1 MMDHPSVLALQTGV
15 PQRCYSQDEIAD
27 FYLHLLTDQSRRRE
41 RAIRSVLNYSGVS
54 FRYSVVEPAY
64 FADPQ
69 STRQRNDRYM
79 EEAVP
84 LGERVIHSGLEAAGI
99 DAADITS
106 FTVVSC
112 TGFNIPGLDLLL
124 AGRLGMRPDLNR
136 TCVLGMG
143 CYGAFPG
150 IRRAVESVKARQ
162 AGLAL
167 VLTLELCTLHMQFDD
182 AVETVVSTS
191 LFADGAAM
199 ILIGNEP
206 AKVDVPKLID
216 AETYCDYQTLDH
228 MSFTV
233 TDQGFHMYL
242 SSYVPDVLA
251 ANVRALLDRLLSR
264 NGLQCQNIKFWAI
277 HPGSKKIVEYIQ
289 RQLELTDEQVRF
301 SLDTLHNYGNMSS
314 ATVLFVLERIQQIGS
329 PQAEDYGVMMAFG
342 PGLTLEAILLQWE

>member
-27 FYLHLLTDQSRRRE
+27 FYLHFLPEQGKRRE
-41 RAIRSVLNYSGVS
+41 RAIRSILNYSGVS
-54 FRYSVVEPAY
+54 FRYSVVEPTY
-64 FADPQ
+64 FAEPK

-79 EEAVP
+79 EEALP
-84 LGERVIHSGLEAAGI
+84 LGESVIRSGLEAAGI

-124 AGRLGMRPDLNR
+124 AGCLGMRPDLNR

-150 IRRAVESVKARQ
+150 IRRAVDSVKVQ
-162 AGLAL
+162 STGLAL

-199 ILIGNEP
+199 ILIGNDP
-206 AKVDVPKLID
+206 AKVNTPKLIA

-233 TDQGFHMYL
+233 TDQGFRMYL

-264 NGLQCQNIKFWAI
+264 NDLQCQNVKFWAI

-289 RQLELTDEQVRF
+289 KQLELTDEQVRF
-301 SLDTLHNYGNMSS
+301 SLDTLHDYGNMSS
-314 ATVLFVLERIQQIGS
+314 ATVLFVLERIQQTGL
-329 PQAEDYGVMMAFG
+329 PQFGDYGVMMAFG
-342 PGLTLEAILLQWE
+342 PGLTLEAILLRWE